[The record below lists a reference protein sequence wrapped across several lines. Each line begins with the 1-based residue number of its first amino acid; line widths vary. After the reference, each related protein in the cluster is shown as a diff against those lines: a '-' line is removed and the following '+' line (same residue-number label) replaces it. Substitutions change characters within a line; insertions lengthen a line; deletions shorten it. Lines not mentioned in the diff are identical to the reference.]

1 MNTKTPLAGVSA
13 LKGAI
18 TDPFSDA
25 ETRSGTVTIL
35 LIGAFFMAFLVWASL
50 AELEEVARGDGRVI
64 PSQKTQIIQSSEP
77 GVIAELFVRPGQRI
91 AKGDLLI
98 RLDKTPTSASLGEV
112 EAKVRSLT
120 AQLTRL
126 QLENEGRIDVDYPCP
141 EQIKERAPAVCIAE
155 TELFRARRDNLK
167 SRIRVFEEKAEQ
179 KRRELAEAESN
190 VRRFTDTVALAK
202 RELELIQPLASRKM
216 IADLELIRAQRSA
229 SEAEGQLRSALELK
243 ARAEAGVRESEL
255 QIEEQ
260 KLIFRQAAMTEMT
273 EKRGELSIAEET
285 TKGAAERLRR
295 TDIRSPVEGVVNEL
309 YFNTQGAF
317 VNPGDRVLSIV
328 PLEDTLLI
336 EARIRPSDI
345 AFIHSGQKSV
355 VKVTALDYSIFGGL
369 DGIVETVAADTVLD
383 QTTKE
388 PFYTVVVR
396 TNETRLKSKGGEH
409 QIMPGMVCSVDI
421 ITGRKTIMQ
430 YLLKPINR
438 ARENALRER

>member
-1 MNTKTPLAGVSA
+1 MF
-13 LKGAI
+13 I
-18 TDPFSDA
+18 
-25 ETRSGTVTIL
+25 
-35 LIGAFFMAFLVWASL
+35 SL
-50 AELEEVARGDGRVI
+50 AAWL
-64 PSQKTQIIQSSEP
+64 
-77 GVIAELFVRPGQRI
+77 
-91 AKGDLLI
+91 
-98 RLDKTPTSASLGEV
+98 
-112 EAKVRSLT
+112 
-120 AQLTRL
+120 
-126 QLENEGRIDVDYPCP
+126 
-141 EQIKERAPAVCIAE
+141 
-155 TELFRARRDNLK
+155 
-167 SRIRVFEEKAEQ
+167 
-179 KRRELAEAESN
+179 
-190 VRRFTDTVALAK
+190 
-202 RELELIQPLASRKM
+202 
-216 IADLELIRAQRSA
+216 
-229 SEAEGQLRSALELK
+229 
-243 ARAEAGVRESEL
+243 
-255 QIEEQ
+255 
-260 KLIFRQAAMTEMT
+260 
-273 EKRGELSIAEET
+273 
-285 TKGAAERLRR
+285 
-295 TDIRSPVEGVVNEL
+295 L